1 MILIIDN
8 GSQYTHLIKR
18 NCREL
23 GYDCDML
30 YSKASV
36 EEFDEFM
43 AEGVVKII
51 LSGGPSSVYSDPPNL
66 SSLVCQRAREDHIRM
81 PILGVCYGHQM
92 IAHVF
97 GAKVDKGASAEYGMG
112 EVEID
117 DEDLLFKG
125 IPRKLQT
132 WVSHFDELKELP
144 KGFRGLAHS
153 ATCGIEAM
161 RHGERPI
168 FGVQFHPE
176 VWHTE
181 HGQDIIRNFLE
192 ISGHPS
198 QSEGN

>member
-30 YSKASV
+30 YNKASQA
-36 EEFDEFM
+36 EFDEFIN
-43 AEGVVKII
+43 EGVVKII
-51 LSGGPSSVYSDPPNL
+51 LSGGPSSVYADPPNL
-66 SSLVCQRAREDHIRM
+66 SSSVCQKLKDGQIRM
-81 PILGVCYGHQM
+81 PVLGVCYGQQM

-97 GAKVDKGASAEYGMG
+97 GAKVAKGKSAEYGMG

-117 DEDLLFKG
+117 SEDVIFKG
-125 IPRKLQT
+125 VPKKIKA
-132 WVSHFDELKELP
+132 WVSHFDEVKELP
-144 KGFRGLAHS
+144 KGFVKLAHS
-153 ATCGIEAM
+153 ATCDIEAM
-161 RHGERPI
+161 RHAERPI

-181 HGQDIIRNFLE
+181 NGEDIMRNFLE
-192 ISGHPS
+192 ITGMPS
-198 QSEGN
+198 D